1 MHQIIKGLWRR
12 SYPRKDSCG
21 IGTHK
26 VEIQPTIDLVEYGGL
41 WPACG
46 GGKSGGY
53 RRDDGCGFLSPS
65 PIGFHY
71 HREHTQPSSEHLGSL
86 AWCFLASVAWAA
98 AVAETPASNKVTGLS
113 GEVMLTSNA
122 AVLPKNQLGS

>member
-1 MHQIIKGLWRR
+1 MHIIIYILISIYMHQIIKGLWRR

-71 HREHTQPSSEHLGSL
+71 HRDT
-86 AWCFLASVAWAA
+86 
-98 AVAETPASNKVTGLS
+98 NKIIL
-113 GEVMLTSNA
+113 L
-122 AVLPKNQLGS
+122 